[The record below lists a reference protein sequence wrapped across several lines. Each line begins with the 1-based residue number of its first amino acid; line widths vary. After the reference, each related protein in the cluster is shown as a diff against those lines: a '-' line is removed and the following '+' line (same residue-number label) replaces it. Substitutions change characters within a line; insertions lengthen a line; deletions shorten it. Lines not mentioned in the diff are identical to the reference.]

1 LEQVFRD
8 AKQAI
13 WNSKKT
19 VTVAPRLLSAID
31 AYGIGPATKIVEAI
45 YDRENAALGRLDR
58 ALMPAVHSDKW
69 DHWFNELDEAMAH
82 VGLKGKPLPSRNKEL
97 DWLVRAVHG
106 WEDRLSESAAFTPD
120 VDQLRALARK
130 YREERAGEPIP
141 SWLIA
146 SEPRHAKKVKKWL
159 QELHTILDNESMD
172 EDDCKFVDKTGIYKS
187 FKGARRALRRFD
199 TLTQV
204 DKERLDKAVEVG
216 VKEENFKY
224 VHALLV
230 RLRDCQDAKDYD
242 GKASKVKK
250 GKRVLDR
257 MLEVAEKTQL
267 NLIREDVNVLM
278 NDITEQHQ
286 NFKYLLKNLSDERK
300 EKLSEEIKELEK
312 MFRQVLNK
320 REKPRELSVFEQV
333 FEKLKQ

>member
-13 WNSKKT
+13 WNSNKT

-31 AYGIGPATKIVEAI
+31 SYGTGPATKIIEAI
-45 YDRENAALGRLDR
+45 YDRENASLGRLDR

-82 VGLKGKPLPSRNKEL
+82 VGLKGKP
-97 DWLVRAVHG
+97 
-106 WEDRLSESAAFTPD
+106 
-120 VDQLRALARK
+120 
-130 YREERAGEPIP
+130 RERGEPIP
-141 SWLIA
+141 SWMMA
-146 SEPRHAKKVKKWL
+146 S
-159 QELHTILDNESMD
+159 DESMD